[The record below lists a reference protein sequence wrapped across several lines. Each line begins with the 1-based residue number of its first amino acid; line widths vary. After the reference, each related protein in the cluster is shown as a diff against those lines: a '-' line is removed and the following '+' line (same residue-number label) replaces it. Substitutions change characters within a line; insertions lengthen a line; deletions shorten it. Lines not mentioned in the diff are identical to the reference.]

1 MPCQARVSGAAGQR
15 VSGSGP
21 WLARGKI
28 GHMPRDPQILACSG
42 LLYPPADYP
51 VEWTGTQMWQAM
63 QLSESR
69 APKFCLIATAT
80 GDAKEYV
87 EPALEVAKARGGA
100 VVSHLPLFP
109 QPNVPDV
116 RAHLLSQDVIFVSG
130 GSVVNLLAVW
140 RAHRL
145 DEILREC
152 WEAGV
157 VLAGQSAGSVCWHL
171 GGVTDSFSDALDPIT
186 NALGWLPF
194 SNGVHDDLADQ
205 PRRTRYRSLV
215 ASGELP
221 AGYATEDGVA
231 LHYVGTSLHEA
242 LASWTGRRAWRVASD
257 GAGGYTER
265 PIEPRQWNPPR

>member
-1 MPCQARVSGAAGQR
+1 MGD
-15 VSGSGP
+15 
-21 WLARGKI
+21 
-28 GHMPRDPQILACSG
+28 MPREPQILACSG
-42 LLYPPADYP
+42 LLHPPTDYP
-51 VEWTGTQMWQAM
+51 AAWYGTQMWQAM
-63 QLSESR
+63 QLSGAPS
-69 APKFCLIATAT
+69 PKFCLIATAT
-80 GDAKEYV
+80 GDAKEHI
-87 EPALEVAKARGGA
+87 EPTLEAAKARGAA
-100 VVSHLPLFP
+100 VASHLTLFP

-116 RAHLLSQDVIFVSG
+116 RAHLLAQDVIFVSG

-145 DEILREC
+145 DEIIREC

-186 NALGWLPF
+186 NGLGFLPY

-205 PRRTRYRSLV
+205 PRRTRYRELV
-215 ASGELP
+215 ASGVLP

-242 LASWTGRRAWRVASD
+242 LGSWSGRRAWRVGPD
-257 GAGGYTER
+257 GAGGYAEK
-265 PIEPRQWNPPR
+265 PIDPRQWNPPR